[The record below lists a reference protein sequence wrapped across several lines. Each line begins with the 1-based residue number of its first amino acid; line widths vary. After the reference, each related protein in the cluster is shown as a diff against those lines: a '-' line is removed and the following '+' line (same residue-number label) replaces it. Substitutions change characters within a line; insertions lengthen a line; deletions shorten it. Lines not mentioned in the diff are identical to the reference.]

1 MFDIN
6 DFVSESMFI
15 LKKHFQNDDT
25 LQKLEASIRDRHV
38 RDGYFSMDGLYDDF
52 CDILQ
57 SKEQGRRF
65 YNMIVGA

>member
-6 DFVSESMFI
+6 DFVAESMFI
-15 LKKHFQNDDT
+15 LKQYFQNGDT

-52 CDILQ
+52 SDILQ

-65 YNMIVGA
+65 YNMIVGS

>member
-6 DFVSESMFI
+6 DFVSDSMWM

>member
-6 DFVSESMFI
+6 DFVAESMFI
-15 LKKHFQNDDT
+15 LKQYFQNDDT

-52 CDILQ
+52 SDILQ

>member
-6 DFVSESMFI
+6 DFVSETMYI
-15 LKKHFQNDDT
+15 LKRYFQNDDT
-25 LQKLEASIRDRHV
+25 VTKLEAAIRKNHV
-38 RDGYFSMDGLYDDF
+38 RDGYFSMDGMYDDF

-65 YNMIVGA
+65 FNMVVG

>member
-6 DFVSESMFI
+6 DFVSETMFI
-15 LKKHFQNDDT
+15 LKRYFQNDDT
-25 LQKLEASIRDRHV
+25 LQKLESSIRERHV

-65 YNMIVGA
+65 YNMVIGA

>member
-6 DFVSESMFI
+6 DFVAESMFI
-15 LKKHFQNDDT
+15 LKQYFQNDDT

-52 CDILQ
+52 SDILQ

-65 YNMIVGA
+65 YNMIVGS

>member
-1 MFDIN
+1 MFNID
-6 DFVSESMFI
+6 DFVSESMFM
-15 LKKHFQNDDT
+15 LKRYFQNEDT
-25 LQKLEASIRDRHV
+25 MQKLEASIRSRHV

-65 YNMIVGA
+65 YNMVIGA